1 MYKKE
6 LVSMCSLYAV
16 SPMHAGSGSATGAVD
31 LPIQRERHTNWP
43 HVQASAVKGAMRAH
57 FRNYASDKT
66 SINQI
71 FGSDTQDKNY
81 PGAGDGMPGA
91 VSVSDAKLLAFPVRS
106 NIAPFVSVTSPGVL
120 KRLGND
126 LKMTGIF
133 KNFSLPEFPE
143 KDEAVPIN
151 FSPEHDKIVLE
162 DVLVTTTS
170 RVDIPFLKEK
180 FGDIER
186 LLLISDAMFDHVVTT
201 CTEVQTQIK
210 INHEKG
216 TAQDGALR
224 YEELLPCDTALYT
237 IVHYSSQNN
246 CVQDG
251 DIQDELKKL
260 QARMIQSFI
269 QENITDFIQ
278 IGGDESLGRGICRI
292 SWVNEDDKAHGESKG
307 RGGDA

>member
-57 FRNYASDKT
+57 FRNYADKKE

-71 FGSDTQDKNY
+71 FGSDIQDGKY
-81 PGAGDGMPGA
+81 PGAGDGIPGA
-91 VSVSDAKLLAFPVRS
+91 ISVSDAKLLAFPVRS

-120 KRLGND
+120 KRLMND
-126 LKMTGIF
+126 LKMTGIDKDF
-133 KNFSLPEFPE
+133 NLPEFPV
-143 KDEAVPIN
+143 KDGAVSIN
-151 FSPEHDKIVLE
+151 FTPEHDRIVLE
-162 DVLVTTTS
+162 DALVTTTA
-170 RVDIPFLKEK
+170 RADIPFLKEK
-180 FGDIER
+180 CGDIER
-186 LLLISDAMFDHVVTT
+186 LLLISDTMFDHVVTT

-210 INHEKG
+210 IDHEKG

-224 YEELLPCDTALYT
+224 YEELLPCDTAMYA
-237 IVHYSSQNN
+237 IVHYSCQNFETP
-246 CVQDG
+246 
-251 DIQDELKKL
+251 IQAKT
-260 QARMIQSFI
+260 IQTFI

-278 IGGDESLGRGICRI
+278 IGGDETLGRGICRI
-292 SWVNEDDKAHGESKG
+292 SWIDGVNGVSGKGGKA
-307 RGGDA
+307 

>member
-57 FRNYASDKT
+57 FRNYASDKA

-81 PGAGDGMPGA
+81 PGAGDGIPGA
-91 VSVSDAKLLAFPVRS
+91 ISVSDAKLLAFPVRS
-106 NIAPFVSVTSPGVL
+106 NIAPFVNVTSPGVL
-120 KRLGND
+120 KRLMND
-126 LKMTGIF
+126 LKMSGIYKDF
-133 KNFSLPEFPE
+133 NLPESPE
-143 KDEAVPIN
+143 KDGAVSIN
-151 FSPEHDKIVLE
+151 FSPEHDRIVLE
-162 DVLVTTTS
+162 DALVTTTA

-180 FGDIER
+180 FGDVER

-210 INHEKG
+210 IDHEKG

-224 YEELLPCDTALYT
+224 YEELLPCDTALYA
-237 IVHYSSQNN
+237 IVHYSPQNSS
-246 CVQDG
+246 
-251 DIQDELKKL
+251 IQHPETQAEVKKL
-260 QARMIQSFI
+260 QARMIQTFI
-269 QENITDFIQ
+269 QENISDFIQ
-278 IGGDESLGRGICRI
+278 IGGDETLGRGICRI
-292 SWVNEDDKAHGESKG
+292 SWINEENETNGESRSKG
-307 RGGDA
+307 GNA